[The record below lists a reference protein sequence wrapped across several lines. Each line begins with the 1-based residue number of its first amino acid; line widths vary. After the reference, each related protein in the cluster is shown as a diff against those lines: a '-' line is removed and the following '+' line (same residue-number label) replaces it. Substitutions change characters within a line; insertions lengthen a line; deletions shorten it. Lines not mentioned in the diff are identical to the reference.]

1 MATFP
6 IENVISACMPLPVC
20 VISRNG
26 KVLSANSKISDVYI
40 YDRIVDGD
48 FFALTGIKTSD
59 LYEAA
64 ETKIYPVISRNDK
77 KFKLVAELA
86 DDSEDSDLIVF
97 FSDVTAVEELKEK
110 YRNERLCVAKIE
122 IDNYDDLMDNMP
134 ADESLSLSNS
144 IDKII
149 RKWGEKS
156 NASVIRV
163 DNNTYILTFE
173 YQHLEKLK
181 ESKFELLDEVRELE
195 TSADF
200 PASLSIG
207 VGVDGKTPAETA
219 EFASDAVQL
228 ALGRGGDQAVVKRD
242 KKIEYFGGTLQTVEK
257 RNKGKSRM
265 VGHAL
270 KQLISHSKKIFI
282 MGHVNPDMDCFGAAL
297 GIVRLCSLFDNDPY
311 VVIDNYK
318 DNLAIA
324 YKAAKESED
333 YKLISS
339 EKALSMADKDSLL
352 IVVDTQRPAI
362 VQCPQLLEVC
372 DRVVVIDHHRRV
384 EDYIENPVL
393 AYIETYASSTCELIT
408 EIMQYATSK
417 KTLTKLEAEVLL
429 AGMTIDTN
437 GFTVKAGV
445 RTFEAAAWL
454 RRQGADPTE
463 VSRFFQEDPETYVIK
478 TKTLADARFYEEG
491 IAVSICE
498 TPNSDEQVICAQ
510 VANNLLKVR
519 GVKASFV
526 AGINAEGRTVVSA
539 RSLGSV
545 NVQIVMEKFN
555 GGGHLTTA
563 ATQTDIP
570 PEIII
575 EQILDIMEV
584 KR

>member
-6 IENVISACMPLPVC
+6 LENIISACIPLPVC
-20 VISRNG
+20 VINRNG
-26 KVLSANSKISDVYI
+26 KVLSASDKISEVYL

-48 FFALTGIKTSD
+48 FFALTGVKTLD
-59 LYEAA
+59 LYDAV
-64 ETKIYPVISRNDK
+64 ETKVFPIISRNDK
-77 KFKLVAELA
+77 KFKLVAQLA
-86 DDSEDSDLIVF
+86 EDSEDSNLVVF
-97 FSDVTAVEELKEK
+97 FNDVTAIEDLKEK
-110 YRNERLCVAKIE
+110 YRNERLCVARIE
-122 IDNYDDLMDNMP
+122 IDNYEDLMDTMP
-134 ADESLSLSNS
+134 ADESLSLSNA

-149 RKWGEKS
+149 RKWGERS
-156 NASVIRV
+156 NASVIRL
-163 DNNTYILTFE
+163 DNNTYMLTFE

-181 ESKFELLDEVRELE
+181 ETKFELLDEVRELE
-195 TSADF
+195 TNADF

-242 KKIEYFGGTLQTVEK
+242 KKIEYFGGTLQAVEK

-270 KQLISHSKKIFI
+270 KQLISHSKKIFV
-282 MGHVNPDMDCFGAAL
+282 MGHMNPDMDCFGAAL
-297 GIVRLCSLFDNDPY
+297 GVVRLCSLFDNEPY

-324 YKAAKESED
+324 LAAKESED
-333 YKLISS
+333 YKFITS
-339 EKALSMADKDSLL
+339 EKALSLAEKDSLV
-352 IVVDTQRPAI
+352 IVVDTQRPTIA
-362 VQCPQLLEVC
+362 QCPQLLEVC

-408 EIMQYATSK
+408 EIMQYAAGK

-437 GFTVKAGV
+437 GFTIKAGV

-463 VSRFFQEDPETYVIK
+463 VSRFFQEDPETYIIK
-478 TKTLADARFYEEG
+478 TKTLADAVFYEEG
-491 IAVSICE
+491 VAVSICE
-498 TPNSDEQVICAQ
+498 TPHADEQVICAQ
-510 VANNLLKVR
+510 VANNLLRVK

-526 AGINAEGRTVVSA
+526 AGINGEGRTVVSA
-539 RSLGSV
+539 RSLGGV
-545 NVQIVMEKFN
+545 NVQTVMEKFN

-570 PEIII
+570 PTDII
-575 EQILDIMEV
+575 EQILEVMEV
-584 KR
+584 KK

>member
-1 MATFP
+1 MAIIP
-6 IENVISACMPLPVC
+6 NENVISACMPLPVC
-20 VISRNG
+20 VINRSG
-26 KVLSANSKISDVYI
+26 KVLSASSKISEVYL
-40 YDRIVDGD
+40 YDRIEDGD
-48 FFALTGIKTSD
+48 FFALTGIKTMD
-59 LYEAA
+59 LYDAV
-64 ETKIYPVISRNDK
+64 ETKIFPVISRNGK
-77 KFKLVAELA
+77 RFKLVAALA
-86 DDSEDSDLIVF
+86 DDSEESDLVVF
-97 FSDVTAVEELKEK
+97 FNDVTAIEELKEK

-122 IDNYDDLMDNMP
+122 IDNFEELMDNMP
-134 ADESLSLSNS
+134 ADESLSLSNE

-149 RKWGEKS
+149 RRWGEKA
-156 NASVIRV
+156 NASIIRTNS
-163 DNNTYILTFE
+163 DTYMLTFE
-173 YQHLEKLK
+173 YQHLEKIK
-181 ESKFELLDEVRELE
+181 ENKFELLDEVRDLE
-195 TSADF
+195 TNADF

-219 EFASDAVQL
+219 EFAADAVQL

-270 KQLISHSKKIFI
+270 KQLISHSKKIFV

-297 GIVRLCSLFDNDPY
+297 GVVRLCSLFDNEPY

-318 DNLAIA
+318 DNLAVA
-324 YKAAKESED
+324 FKAAKESED
-333 YKLISS
+333 YKFISS
-339 EKALSMADKDSLL
+339 EKAVALADKDSLV
-352 IVVDTQRPAI
+352 IVVDTHRPSI
-362 VQCPQLLEVC
+362 VQCPELLEVC

-393 AYIETYASSTCELIT
+393 AYIESYASSTCELIT

-417 KTLTKLEAEVLL
+417 KTLTKLEAETLL
-429 AGMTIDTN
+429 AGITIDTN

-463 VSRFFQEDPETYVIK
+463 VSRFFQEDPESYAIK
-478 TKTLADARFYEEG
+478 IRALADARTFEEG
-491 IAVSICE
+491 VAVSICK
-498 TPNSDEQVICAQ
+498 TPHSDEQVICAQ

-519 GVKASFV
+519 GIKASFV
-526 AGINAEGRTVVSA
+526 AGINGEGRTVVSA

-545 NVQIVMEKFN
+545 NVQTIMEKFN

-570 PEIII
+570 PEEII
-575 EQILDIMEV
+575 EQILELMEV

>member
-6 IENVISACMPLPVC
+6 IENVISACIPLPVC
-20 VISRNG
+20 IINKQG
-26 KVLSANSKISDVYI
+26 KVLCASNKINEVFL

-48 FFALTGIKTSD
+48 FFTLTGVKTLD
-59 LYEAA
+59 LYDAV
-64 ETKIYPVISRNDK
+64 ETKIFPVIDRNDK
-77 KFKLVAELA
+77 KFKLVAQLVDE
-86 DDSEDSDLIVF
+86 SEDSNLAVF
-97 FSDVTAVEELKEK
+97 FNDVTALEDLKDK

-122 IDNYDDLMDNMP
+122 IDNFEELMDNMP
-134 ADESLSLSNS
+134 ADESLSLSNE

-156 NASVIRV
+156 NASVVRNSN
-163 DNNTYILTFE
+163 DTYMLTFE

-181 ESKFELLDEVRELE
+181 ESKFELLDEVRDLE
-195 TSADF
+195 TNADF

-219 EFASDAVQL
+219 ELASEALQL

-242 KKIEYFGGTLQTVEK
+242 MKIEYFGGTLQTVEK

-270 KQLISHSKKIFI
+270 KQLISQSKKIFV

-297 GIVRLCSLFDNDPY
+297 GVVRICSLFDNDPY
-311 VVIDNYK
+311 IVIDNYK
-318 DNLAIA
+318 EALSIA
-324 YKAAKESED
+324 FKAAKDSED
-333 YKLISS
+333 YKFVTS
-339 EKALSMADKDSLL
+339 EKALSLVDKDSLV
-352 IVVDTQRPAI
+352 IVVDTHRPNI
-362 VQCPQLLEVC
+362 VQCPELLEVC

-384 EDYIENPVL
+384 EDFIENPIL
-393 AYIETYASSTCELIT
+393 AYVETYASSTCELVT
-408 EIMQYATSK
+408 EILQYATNK
-417 KTLTKLEAEVLL
+417 KSLTKLEAETLL
-429 AGMTIDTN
+429 AGITVDTN

-463 VSRFFQEDPETYVIK
+463 VSRFFQEDKESYIIK
-478 TKTLADARFYEEG
+478 TKTLADARFYDEG
-491 IAVSICE
+491 IAVSVCE
-498 TPNSDEQVICAQ
+498 TPHSDEQVICAQ
-510 VANNLLKVR
+510 VANNLLTVR

-526 AGINAEGRTVVSA
+526 AGINGEGRTVVSA

-545 NVQIVMEKFN
+545 NVQTIMEKFN

-563 ATQTDIP
+563 ATQTDTP
-570 PEIII
+570 PEEII

>member
-6 IENVISACMPLPVC
+6 IENIISACVPLPVC
-20 VISRNG
+20 IINKQG
-26 KVLSANSKISDVYI
+26 KVLCASNKINEVFL

-48 FFALTGIKTSD
+48 FFTLTGVKTLD
-59 LYEAA
+59 LYDAA
-64 ETKIYPVISRNDK
+64 ETKIFPVINRNDK
-77 KFKLVAELA
+77 KFKLVAQLVDE
-86 DDSEDSDLIVF
+86 SEDSNLAVF
-97 FSDVTAVEELKEK
+97 FNDVTALEDLKDK

-122 IDNYDDLMDNMP
+122 IDNFEELMDNMP
-134 ADESLSLSNS
+134 ADESLSLSNE

-156 NASVIRV
+156 NASVVRNSN
-163 DNNTYILTFE
+163 DTYMLTFE

-181 ESKFELLDEVRELE
+181 ESKFELLDEVRDLE
-195 TSADF
+195 TNADF

-219 EFASDAVQL
+219 ELASGALQL

-242 KKIEYFGGTLQTVEK
+242 MKIEYFGGTLQTVEK

-270 KQLISHSKKIFI
+270 KQLISQSKKIFV

-297 GIVRLCSLFDNDPY
+297 GVVRICSLFDNDPY
-311 VVIDNYK
+311 IVIDNYK
-318 DNLAIA
+318 EALSIA
-324 YKAAKESED
+324 FKAAKDSED
-333 YKLISS
+333 YKFVTS
-339 EKALSMADKDSLL
+339 EKALSLVDKDSLV
-352 IVVDTQRPAI
+352 IVVDTHRPNI
-362 VQCPQLLEVC
+362 VQCPELLEVC

-384 EDYIENPVL
+384 EDFIENPIL
-393 AYIETYASSTCELIT
+393 AYVETYASSTCELVT
-408 EIMQYATSK
+408 EILQYATNK
-417 KTLTKLEAEVLL
+417 KALTKLEAETLL
-429 AGMTIDTN
+429 AGITVDTN

-463 VSRFFQEDPETYVIK
+463 VSRFFQEDKESYIIK
-478 TKTLADARFYEEG
+478 TKTLADARFYDEG
-491 IAVSICE
+491 IAVSVCE
-498 TPNSDEQVICAQ
+498 TPHSDEQVICAQ
-510 VANNLLKVR
+510 VANNLLTVR

-526 AGINAEGRTVVSA
+526 AGINGEGRTVVSA

-545 NVQIVMEKFN
+545 NVQTIMEKFN

-563 ATQTDIP
+563 ATQTDTP
-570 PEIII
+570 PEEII